1 MPVFKPRDRI
11 VIFRLTQDE
20 YDSLLTVCQKRGARN
35 LTDFTRSEVLAS
47 IERELQPHG
56 RAGEVSEIDE
66 KLDSLQSSIQYIKTL
81 LEEKLRPAHSD
92 PRPKRGL

>member
-20 YDSLLTVCQKRGARN
+20 YDSLVTVCQKRGARN

-47 IERELQPHG
+47 IARELQAQT
-56 RAGEVSEIDE
+56 RSSEPKKLDE
-66 KLDSLQSSIQYIKTL
+66 KLDSLQSEIHYIRAL
-81 LEEKLRPAHSD
+81 LEQQLKKSYDTPSS
-92 PRPKRGL
+92 

>member
-20 YDSLLTVCQKRGARN
+20 YDSLLAVCHKRGARN

-47 IERELQPHG
+47 IERELQSPG
-56 RAGEVSEIDE
+56 TGDAPAIGE
-66 KLDSLQSSIQYIKTL
+66 KLENLRVAIQHIRTL
-81 LEEKLRPAHSD
+81 LEEKLNSPHSHGKE
-92 PRPKRGL
+92 RL

>member
-20 YDSLLTVCQKRGARN
+20 YDSLLAVCHKRGARN

-47 IERELQPHG
+47 IERELQPS
-56 RAGEVSEIDE
+56 RTGEAPAIGE
-66 KLDSLQSSIQYIKTL
+66 KLESLQAAIQHIRTL
-81 LEEKLRPAHSD
+81 LEEKLNPPHAHGKEALRD
-92 PRPKRGL
+92 

>member
-20 YDSLLTVCQKRGARN
+20 YDNLVAVCQKRGARN

-47 IERELQPHG
+47 IERELQQQP
-56 RAGEVSEIDE
+56 RPADSTE
-66 KLDSLQSSIQYIKTL
+66 LDVKIESLQAEIQYIRTL
-81 LEEKLRPAHSD
+81 LEQQLNGRTV
-92 PRPKRGL
+92 

>member
-20 YDSLLTVCQKRGARN
+20 YDSLVTVCQKRGARN

-47 IERELQPHG
+47 IARELQSNA
-56 RAGEVSEIDE
+56 RASEPKVLDE
-66 KLDSLQSSIQYIKTL
+66 KLDSLQSEIHYIRAL
-81 LEEKLRPAHSD
+81 LEQQMKKSYDAPNS
-92 PRPKRGL
+92 

>member
-20 YDSLLTVCQKRGARN
+20 YDSLIAVCQKRGARN

-47 IERELQPHG
+47 IARELQSHA
-56 RAGEVSEIDE
+56 RTGESSELDE
-66 KLDSLQSSIQYIKTL
+66 KLDSLQSEIQYIRSL
-81 LEEKLRPAHSD
+81 LEQRLNQ
-92 PRPKRGL
+92 GL

>member
-20 YDSLLTVCQKRGARN
+20 YDSLIAVCQKRGARN

-47 IERELQPHG
+47 IARELQSHA
-56 RAGEVSEIDE
+56 RAGESSELDE
-66 KLDSLQSSIQYIKTL
+66 KLDSLQSEIQYIRSL
-81 LEEKLRPAHSD
+81 LEQRLNQ
-92 PRPKRGL
+92 GL